1 MKIWLGKFTH
11 NFWFLLQSDFDLE
24 KSMAVRTKYP
34 EVFYPSHPNSG
45 KCVDLRKKKKQ
56 TKNIYVFN

>member
-1 MKIWLGKFTH
+1 
-11 NFWFLLQSDFDLE
+11 
-24 KSMAVRTKYP
+24 MAVRTKYP

-45 KCVDLRKKKKQ
+45 KCVDLRLLIKKKKQ